1 MSCGNPHETPCTE
14 VLDRVYGYLD
24 GELDDLDC
32 AKIRQHLNECGPCL
46 REYGLEEAVK
56 RVVQKHCGC
65 DPAPAELRAKI
76 LVRIREVRATIEFA
90 ELRLSSSLSSGPPLQ
105 AFRFARTVAIA
116 PHVPALIAHCDDN
129 AHDLFTMRFGPAR
142 MSVLALSCGWTI
154 TRRVRRTQFRPREVR
169 LMRTGVAVKAG
180 RRAPLAA
187 GRDKRRVRGVD
198 WG

>member
-32 AKIRQHLNECGPCL
+32 AKIRQHLHECGPCL

-90 ELRLSSSLSSGPPLQ
+90 ELRLAAPAS
-105 AFRFARTVAIA
+105 RFAGSVAIA
-116 PHVPALIAHCDDN
+116 L
-129 AHDLFTMRFGPAR
+129 
-142 MSVLALSCGWTI
+142 
-154 TRRVRRTQFRPREVR
+154 Q
-169 LMRTGVAVKAG
+169 VAV
-180 RRAPLAA
+180 L
-187 GRDKRRVRGVD
+187 DCSS
-198 WG
+198 